1 MSRYFAHLKIGD
13 EFLLD
18 HEGNEV
24 DLTTSPQE
32 LAATCA
38 HEFLE
43 QLPWVD
49 WGQSAVVLT
58 DELGDHVATVTFAQ
72 AVSDGWWA
80 N

>member
-18 HEGNEV
+18 QEGSEV

-38 HEFLE
+38 QIFVD
-43 QLPWVD
+43 QLPGMD
-49 WGQSAVVLT
+49 WSQSAVVLT
-58 DELGDHVATVTFAQ
+58 DEIGDHVATVTFAQ